1 MVSKLP
7 QLVDSFGRT
16 HNYLRVSV
24 TDRCNL
30 RCSYCDPQGVSRR
43 TQCRETLSFAE
54 IIRLVRLFA
63 GMGVVKVRL
72 TGGEPLIRENI
83 EQLVER
89 VVRIPGIETVGLTTN
104 GVLLKDKLHALKKA
118 GLSALNISLDTLRPE
133 RFSRITGRNQ
143 FHRVRESIDAALDE
157 GFVPLKI
164 NTVIIRSLND
174 DELVDFVELAC
185 KAPIS
190 VRFIEYMPF
199 SSNLWR
205 NEDFVSWS
213 QMRQVIERRYRL
225 NPLRG
230 RSEENTVARE
240 YGIDGFTGRVGFITP
255 LSSKFCH
262 RCSRLRL
269 TSDGHLKL
277 CLHYP
282 EEIDLVSPLR
292 AGLSDKELAE
302 MICSGLRKKPKEHEA
317 VASVKL
323 KGERKMAEMGG

>member
-1 MVSKLP
+1 MSPKLP
-7 QLVDSFGRT
+7 PRVDSFGRT

-30 RCSYCDPQGVSRR
+30 RCSYCGPKGVDRT

-63 GMGVVKVRL
+63 GIGVNKVRL
-72 TGGEPLIRENI
+72 TGGEPLMRENI
-83 EQLVER
+83 VQLMEQI
-89 VVRIPGIETVGLTTN
+89 VRIPGIETVGITTN

-118 GLSALNISLDTLRPE
+118 GLSALNVSLDTLRPG
-133 RFSRITGRNQ
+133 RFSQITGRNQ
-143 FHRVRESIDAALDE
+143 FHRVRESLHAALDE

-185 KAPIS
+185 QRPIS

-230 RSEENTVARE
+230 QPEESTVARE
-240 YGIDGFTGRVGFITP
+240 YGIDGFSGRVGFITP

-269 TSDGHLKL
+269 TSDGHLKP
-277 CLHYP
+277 CLHHP
-282 EEIDLVSPLR
+282 EEIDLAYPLR
-292 AGLSDKELAE
+292 AGLSDKELTE
-302 MICSGLRKKPKEHEA
+302 MICAGLRKKPKEHEA
-317 VASVKL
+317 VAGVKL
-323 KGERKMAEMGG
+323 TGERTMAEMGG